1 LREGVGGMTDGGVG
15 LVDPGDCLV
24 VVEVEAPLRVLLE
37 LPLTY
42 PYENGPLSAPP
53 PPEEPAFD
61 PPPDDTAVGRQLV
74 TTLHLVQ
81 SKVIVPKTD
90 CATRAAVEDPVAVD
104 SDVAEAYPSS
114 FCPQAQPPKL
124 PRPSLVNAAQR
135 RREVDPAE
143 VGRPE

>member
-90 CATRAAVEDPVAVD
+90 CATVLPWKTQLPSIVTLLKLIHPVFA
-104 SDVAEAYPSS
+104 
-114 FCPQAQPPKL
+114 
-124 PRPSLVNAAQR
+124 PRPSRLNCRGR
-135 RREVDPAE
+135 R
-143 VGRPE
+143 